1 MKYRADIDGL
11 RAVAILP
18 VVIFHSG
25 FAFAGGFIGV
35 DVFFV
40 ISGFLITTIIAGE
53 IGEGRF
59 SILTFY
65 ERRAR
70 RILPAFVAVV
80 AVTSAVAVLI
90 MLPKDLES
98 FGNSLWSAALFSSNI
113 FFWVESSDYF
123 GVQSEL
129 KPLLHSWS
137 LAVEEQFYIVFPLV
151 LLALHRLRL
160 WRFAF
165 AACALGFILSFLL
178 SVYGVRYASM
188 ATYYLLP
195 TRAWELLAGSLLAL
209 GVIPPPRSKP
219 QAEVEAV
226 AGLALILA
234 AVFTYDSYTPFPGLM
249 ALPPVLGAALVIHSG
264 MGGWLPRAA
273 APLRSLPLRSIGVIS
288 YSLYL
293 WHWPII
299 VLGNYY
305 AIERSPALSAALI
318 GLSIAAAI
326 LCWHF
331 VERPFRGKGAV
342 FVRPALFAAAAA
354 SLAACVFA
362 GGYAASSDG
371 LPWRVPKEI
380 RVMAEKETYAGPRRD
395 CSAAFAERR
404 SVDTLC
410 VRGMAGAT
418 PDFLIIGDSHADAL
432 ASVIFNA
439 AVNARRAGY
448 QITDTGYRPLIGY
461 RKLGE
466 EAKYAYLN
474 ALAAQLLR
482 KSGNITHVIIPLYW
496 RQATLKDRYVDE
508 AGRVRSGLE
517 GVENGLRALAAQYPG
532 KQFLL
537 VLSPANSPS
546 FGGAVAARAA
556 WYGRPFTP
564 SVPTS
569 SLMEA
574 RSAYQSVV
582 SALAELAN
590 VSVLDLATKLC
601 DAQVCRGMI
610 GGQPAFSD
618 DNHLAYASTL
628 LFEADF
634 TAFLRRTETTSGM

>member
-25 FAFAGGFIGV
+25 FGFAGGFVGV

-40 ISGFLITTIIAGE
+40 ISGFLITTIIAGD
-53 IGEGRF
+53 IAQGRF

-70 RILPAFVAVV
+70 RILPAFLAMVAL
-80 AVTSAVAVLI
+80 TSAVAVLI

-98 FGNSLWSAALFSSNI
+98 FGNSLWSAALFASNI

-137 LAVEEQFYIVFPLV
+137 LAVEEQFYIVFPIA
-151 LLALHRLRL
+151 LLALHKVRL

-165 AACALGFILSFLL
+165 VVCALGFILSFLL
-178 SVYGVRYASM
+178 SMYGVRYASM

-209 GVIPPPRSKP
+209 GVIPPPRSKR
-219 QAEVEAV
+219 QAEAEAA

-234 AVFTYDSYTPFPGLM
+234 AVFTYNSYTPFPGLM

-264 MGGWLPRAA
+264 MGGWSPKTA
-273 APLRSLPLRSIGVIS
+273 APLRSLPMRSIGLIS

-318 GLSIAAAI
+318 GLSFAAAI

-342 FVRPALFAAAAA
+342 FARPRLFGAAAA
-354 SLAACVFA
+354 SLAACVLA
-362 GGYAASSDG
+362 GGYAVSTAG
-371 LPWRVPKEI
+371 LPWRVPIDI
-380 RVMAEKETYAGPRRD
+380 RVMAEKETHAGPRLD
-395 CSAAFAERR
+395 CSAFAQRR
-404 SVDTLC
+404 DVDSVC
-410 VRGMAGAT
+410 IRGAAGAT

-432 ASVIFNA
+432 ASVIFEA
-439 AVNARRAGY
+439 AVSARRAGY

-474 ALAAQLLR
+474 ALAGQLLR
-482 KSGNITHVIIPLYW
+482 KSGSITHVIVPLYW
-496 RQATLKDRYVDE
+496 RQATLKDRYIDE
-508 AGRVRSGLE
+508 SGAVISGLE

-537 VLSPANSPS
+537 VVSAANSPS

-569 SLMEA
+569 SLLEA
-574 RSAYQSVV
+574 RSAYQGVV

-610 GGQPAFSD
+610 AGRPAFSD